1 MRKLLLLALVP
12 VLVLML
18 ALPATAQ
25 EDANLINGIPPANG
39 VAYTPEEIQTLN
51 EPLRMC
57 IFTCYPAIMY
67 DPDFGVWYY
76 YYFDTGAWYWVIPLN
91 RRSDLSP
98 KVRILQTGS
107 SELSLFT

>member
-1 MRKLLLLALVP
+1 MRARLLLLALVP

-25 EDANLINGIPPANG
+25 EDAELINGIPPANG
-39 VAYTPEEIQTLN
+39 VAYSPEEIQTLN

-67 DPDFGVWYY
+67 DPDYGAWYY
-76 YYFDTGAWYWVIPLN
+76 YYFDTGAWYWA
-91 RRSDLSP
+91 
-98 KVRILQTGS
+98 
-107 SELSLFT
+107 

>member
-25 EDANLINGIPPANG
+25 EDADLIKGIPPANG
-39 VAYTPEEIQTLN
+39 VTYSPEEIQTLN
-51 EPLRMC
+51 EPLRSC

-67 DPDFGVWYY
+67 DPDYGAWYY
-76 YYFDTGAWYWVIPLN
+76 YYFDTGAWYWA
-91 RRSDLSP
+91 
-98 KVRILQTGS
+98 
-107 SELSLFT
+107 